1 MQSVKKT
8 KKLLT
13 LIVAAV
19 LFTAAVGA
27 AAGGGYAPLVA
38 FGEDVGAVTDVEGGE
53 NENIMIF
60 NCGEK
65 QVKIELCTARTV
77 RVSLSLSGSDGYR
90 PYDPQYYM
98 VQKNDWAPVEH
109 TVTRSAD
116 SVSIFTDCMEVRVNL
131 SPIRI

>member
-1 MQSVKKT
+1 MQSAKKT

-53 NENIMIF
+53 
-60 NCGEK
+60 K
-65 QVKIELCTARTV
+65 KT
-77 RVSLSLSGSDGYR
+77 S
-90 PYDPQYYM
+90 
-98 VQKNDWAPVEH
+98 
-109 TVTRSAD
+109 
-116 SVSIFTDCMEVRVNL
+116 
-131 SPIRI
+131 